1 MKKNNSF
8 KKTFYL
14 GAIIILFII
23 SISTL
28 FVINIYKSLSH
39 KSKKDKIETY
49 IEDVKSEKEIV
60 HDTVYL
66 DKSSVKVN
74 DTLKNVTVITPNSID
89 PEKTDT
95 TTTSDTI
102 N

>member
-14 GAIIILFII
+14 GVIIILFII

-39 KSKKDKIETY
+39 NFKKDKIETY

-66 DKSSVKVN
+66 DKPIVKVN
-74 DTLKNVTVITPNSID
+74 DTPKNVTVVTPNSID
-89 PEKTDT
+89 PEKTDVT
-95 TTTSDTI
+95 ITSDTTK
-102 N
+102 

>member
-14 GAIIILFII
+14 GVIIILFII

-39 KSKKDKIETY
+39 NFKKDKIEIY

-66 DKSSVKVN
+66 DKPIVKVN
-74 DTLKNVTVITPNSID
+74 DTPKNVTVVTPNSID
-89 PEKTDT
+89 PEKTDAII
-95 TTTSDTI
+95 TSDTTK
-102 N
+102 

>member
-14 GAIIILFII
+14 GVIIILFII

-39 KSKKDKIETY
+39 NFKKDKIETY
-49 IEDVKSEKEIV
+49 IEDVKS
-60 HDTVYL
+60 
-66 DKSSVKVN
+66 
-74 DTLKNVTVITPNSID
+74 
-89 PEKTDT
+89 
-95 TTTSDTI
+95 
-102 N
+102 